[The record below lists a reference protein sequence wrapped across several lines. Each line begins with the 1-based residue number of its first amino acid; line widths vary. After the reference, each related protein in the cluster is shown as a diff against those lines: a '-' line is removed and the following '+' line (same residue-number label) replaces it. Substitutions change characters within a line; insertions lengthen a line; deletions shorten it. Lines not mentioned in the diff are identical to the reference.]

1 MSEIKKTQEELYRRR
16 MQRVR
21 LGEGK
26 ATENI
31 GNASGDLLVWKVS
44 PFQMR
49 AALDAKEC
57 PFSKRTHFSLP
68 LRFGLLSI
76 VNRQLS
82 APCRNGILV
91 VLGVF

>member
-26 ATENI
+26 AKENI
-31 GNASGDLLVWKVS
+31 GNASGDLLDWKVS
-44 PFQMR
+44 PFQMW

-57 PFSKRTHFSLP
+57 PFSKRRASVARRMKLEKALRCFEFIGQEIRLP
-68 LRFGLLSI
+68 E
-76 VNRQLS
+76 
-82 APCRNGILV
+82 C
-91 VLGVF
+91 